1 MVPSSELIVQNLA
14 ATTGSGIRNGENNLR
29 QPQRNNRKP
38 KRVLSGDDGSVSSY
52 GSQRSPLIDNQSAQ
66 NKMPLVSKTLEDA
79 QKF

>member
-66 NKMPLVSKTLEDA
+66 NKMPPVSKTLEDA